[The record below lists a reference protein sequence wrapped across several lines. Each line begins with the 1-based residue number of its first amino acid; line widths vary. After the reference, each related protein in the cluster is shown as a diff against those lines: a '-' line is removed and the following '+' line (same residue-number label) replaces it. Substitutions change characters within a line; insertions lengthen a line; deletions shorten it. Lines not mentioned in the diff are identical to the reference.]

1 MKHIFHR
8 KKFFCFSS
16 SFSSRILVSGFT
28 RVGETTFAF
37 HANFTNSLHTFIT
50 HNTYIVVWKM
60 APTKKGTF
68 LFRYTDIYTDSE
80 SAWTCARKTSRRPF
94 FCLLR
99 KRVVRL
105 GLVRRSRKLRALRN
119 RFRRWKTSRDRSM
132 RPTTDGYPLTLIHS
146 TDEKVSKAAK
156 AAKYVKKGAKGK
168 LLKKRFSPTFHRPR
182 TLKNAR
188 APKYPRVSVPPPQK
202 LDQFQVRNSCFTRW

>member
-1 MKHIFHR
+1 MV
-8 KKFFCFSS
+8 
-16 SFSSRILVSGFT
+16 LGFKPK
-28 RVGETTFAF
+28 ETTAF
-37 HANFTNSLHTFIT
+37 HANFTNSLLNTTHILLFERWHRRRRVRSCFVKQIHIYRFGICLDMRADNFAVSFFLSPSLRAWCSTF
-50 HNTYIVVWKM
+50 
-60 APTKKGTF
+60 GT
-68 LFRYTDIYTDSE
+68 
-80 SAWTCARKTSRRPF
+80 C
-94 FCLLR
+94 
-99 KRVVRL
+99 
-105 GLVRRSRKLRALRN
+105 SRKLRALRN
-119 RFRRWKTSRDRSM
+119 RFRLGKTSRDRSM
-132 RPTTDGYPLTLIHS
+132 RPKTDGYPLPLIHS

>member
-1 MKHIFHR
+1 M
-8 KKFFCFSS
+8 KFF
-16 SFSSRILVSGFT
+16 SFFVSFT
-28 RVGETTFAF
+28 KKSWVFGQETTAF
-37 HANFTNSLHTFIT
+37 HANFIIHTSIYCCLKDGTDEEGYVLVSLNIYIYIYRFGICLGMRAENFASSFFLSPSLRAWCSTF
-50 HNTYIVVWKM
+50 
-60 APTKKGTF
+60 GT
-68 LFRYTDIYTDSE
+68 
-80 SAWTCARKTSRRPF
+80 C
-94 FCLLR
+94 
-99 KRVVRL
+99 
-105 GLVRRSRKLRALRN
+105 SRKLRALRN
-119 RFRRWKTSRDRSM
+119 RFRLGKTSRDRTM
-132 RPTTDGYPLTLIHS
+132 RPTTDGYPLPLIHS